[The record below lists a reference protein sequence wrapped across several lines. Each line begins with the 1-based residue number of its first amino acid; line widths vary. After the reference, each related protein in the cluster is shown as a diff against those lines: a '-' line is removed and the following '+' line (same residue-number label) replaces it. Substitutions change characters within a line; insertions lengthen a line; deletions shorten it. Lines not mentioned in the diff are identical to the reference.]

1 MIRKIQTC
9 INDTNMEI
17 EWQFRFERKKNCTW
31 VFFSKPY
38 TKSFYIQMMMDLFPQ
53 WRIIF
58 DEFPLL
64 VRLFKAQSSKY
75 TSTFC
80 RLAHAFFTQITHNSH
95 EWFMFSCPFDLYL
108 ITRKSDDDDDDDD
121 GDMLYSPFATLSCKW
136 LLGKSLYR
144 CSHFTLNA
152 FSDPS
157 NHPFLVLLLLLLNC
171 VILFHTVS
179 LTLPVVLCISCNFQN
194 SSKISTLLLHL
205 VRLPSHVPWQS
216 DFVQYVCT
224 YGNWL
229 IDTWKIT

>member
-1 MIRKIQTC
+1 
-9 INDTNMEI
+9 MEI
-17 EWQFRFERKKNCTW
+17 EWQFRFEREKLYMD
-31 VFFSKPY
+31 FFSKPY
-38 TKSFYIQMMMDLFPQ
+38 TKSLYIPTMMMDLFPQ

-58 DEFPLL
+58 DEFLLL
-64 VRLFKAQSSKY
+64 VRLFKAQSLKY

-108 ITRKSDDDDDDDD
+108 ITRKSEDDDDDD
-121 GDMLYSPFATLSCKW
+121 GDMLYSPFATASPHTHANDFWENHYTYCTAVLT
-136 LLGKSLYR
+136 LLWTR
-144 CSHFTLNA
+144 
-152 FSDPS
+152 SDPS

-194 SSKISTLLLHL
+194 SSKISTLLLYL

-216 DFVQYVCT
+216 DFAEYVST

-229 IDTWKIT
+229 IDTWRIT